1 MTDKIAIVTGGR
13 RGIGAGIAIEL
24 AKAGFHVLIADI
36 ERDAAAPAG
45 DDGNL
50 VCHG

>member
-1 MTDKIAIVTGGR
+1 MKPGLGQFDGDSST
-13 RGIGAGIAIEL
+13 
-24 AKAGFHVLIADI
+24 
-36 ERDAAAPAG
+36 DAAAPAG